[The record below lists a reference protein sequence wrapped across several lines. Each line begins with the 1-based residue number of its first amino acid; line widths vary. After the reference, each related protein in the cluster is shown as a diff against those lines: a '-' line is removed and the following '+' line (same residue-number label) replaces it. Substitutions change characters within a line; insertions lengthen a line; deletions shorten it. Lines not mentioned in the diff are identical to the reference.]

1 MLHFSYKRVCA
12 VCLLPLAAAAFL
24 ASCGEENKAVDAYS
38 AVSYSAEEAAELLR
52 ADGVL
57 PVQYERELR
66 KAVNNDN
73 VRMVRLLLAAGVDV
87 NGELSWSSEI
97 GIDVDG
103 NTLLFEAVANA
114 DKSFAMVELLLSS
127 GADVNA
133 RRSGAYLHNQRANV
147 CGNPFADERCSARTS
162 YQTPLHLAAEK
173 NNLPLVRLLLA
184 FGADANAE
192 MYVDIPNIGY
202 YASRGRTSSECRK
215 PADVATDTE
224 VKKCLYAAQEGNR
237 G

>member
-12 VCLLPLAAAAFL
+12 VCLFPLVTVAFL
-24 ASCGEENKAVDAYS
+24 AACDEENKAVDAYS
-38 AVSYSAEEAAELLR
+38 AVSYSAEEAAQLLR

-66 KAVNNDN
+66 KALLNNN
-73 VRMVRLLLAAGVDV
+73 VRMVQLLLAAGVDV
-87 NGELSWSSEI
+87 NGELKWSSEI
-97 GIDVDG
+97 GLDIDG

-114 DKSFAMVELLLSS
+114 GHSMAMVETLLRY
-127 GADVNA
+127 GANVNA
-133 RRSGAYLHNQRANV
+133 RRSGAYLQNQRANV

>member
-1 MLHFSYKRVCA
+1 MCCIPV
-12 VCLLPLAAAAFL
+12 AACCGAFL
-24 ASCGEENKAVDAYS
+24 ASCGEENKAVEAYS

-66 KAVNNDN
+66 KAVNNNN

-103 NTLLFEAVANA
+103 NTQLFEAVANA

-147 CGNPFADERCSARTS
+147 CGNPFADERAV
-162 YQTPLHLAAEK
+162 LA
-173 NNLPLVRLLLA
+173 LLIKPHSTL
-184 FGADANAE
+184 
-192 MYVDIPNIGY
+192 
-202 YASRGRTSSECRK
+202 RQRK
-215 PADVATDTE
+215 IICPWFA
-224 VKKCLYAAQEGNR
+224 Y
-237 G
+237 